1 MDRRWSA
8 LAGASAALAAALWLS
23 QQGLQLLYAD
33 ARSHQTIARRLIDGP
48 NPGLV
53 QLGTVWLPL
62 QHLLLAPLAALD
74 PLWTSGWS
82 GALLGAAC
90 LAVEAAALWHVTTV
104 LNDRARLAGVLVLVL
119 YLTNPTILYL
129 HTSAFAEPVLYAA
142 LLLATAGLVH
152 WATRAKPY
160 SGGEMALYCGAPAA
174 LAVLAR
180 YDGWAFAGVWAV
192 CVAVL
197 TWRRWGSAR
206 YAAKLTACFA
216 LPSLG
221 AALWWLWFNWVN
233 FGDPLGFQRG
243 PYSAQVQQDVLDRQ
257 GLLPDQGDLARSVA
271 TFARS
276 AWVAV
281 GWITLVAAAA
291 GAVVV
296 SVRLRRRRGEASALP
311 RVFVFV
317 LVLTVTPAVFYVWSL
332 VTGQIALRFGD
343 GAGESIFNLRYGA
356 AVIPGLA
363 ILAASALAAVGGVGA
378 ARRQRDAGGSDG
390 VGDDAVTGDGPGHE
404 PGEVDRDQ
412 PADTEGVDAHT
423 NRADHGA
430 GHPSRWRRVVA
441 VALALTPVVALAL
454 VPGWRHV
461 GVVREGLE
469 QRAAGDDLWDAAEW
483 LGDHRD
489 GGSVLID
496 DSVNPML
503 PIIGAP
509 LDDVVA
515 PFTSTWDA
523 TLADP
528 SRVTFVFVD
537 RDNPDD
543 QIARALADDASYLDG
558 FDLVEEAGSV
568 GVYQRRE
575 EDAP

>member
-160 SGGEMALYCGAPAA
+160 SGGEMALYCGASAA

-180 YDGWAFAGVWAV
+180 YDGWAFAALWAV

-233 FGDPLGFQRG
+233 FGDPLEFQRG
-243 PYSAQVQQDVLDRQ
+243 PYSAQVQQDVLARQ

-276 AWVAV
+276 ARVAV

-390 VGDDAVTGDGPGHE
+390 VGGVGDE
-404 PGEVDRDQ
+404 RS
-412 PADTEGVDAHT
+412 PATVPATSRARSTET
-423 NRADHGA
+423 SPPTPRA
-430 GHPSRWRRVVA
+430 S
-441 VALALTPVVALAL
+441 TPTRTAPTTA
-454 VPGWRHV
+454 P
-461 GVVREGLE
+461 
-469 QRAAGDDLWDAAEW
+469 AT
-483 LGDHRD
+483 HRD
-489 GGSVLID
+489 GVGWWPSRSRSRPSSPSPWCPDGATSAWCGRASSSAPPATTSGTPPSGSVTTATAGRC
-496 DSVNPML
+496 S
-503 PIIGAP
+503 
-509 LDDVVA
+509 
-515 PFTSTWDA
+515 ST
-523 TLADP
+523 T
-528 SRVTFVFVD
+528 R
-537 RDNPDD
+537 
-543 QIARALADDASYLDG
+543 
-558 FDLVEEAGSV
+558 
-568 GVYQRRE
+568 
-575 EDAP
+575 